1 MVLQTLLFRWL
12 RSNELKII
20 VVSMQLQIIYNIFI
34 HLYRYTMYQY
44 LLIIS
49 ELNVFLK
56 FIIDVIKNIKI
67 V

>member
-34 HLYRYTMYQY
+34 HLYEYTMYQY

>member
-1 MVLQTLLFRWL
+1 
-12 RSNELKII
+12 
-20 VVSMQLQIIYNIFI
+20 MQLQIIYNIFI
-34 HLYRYTMYQY
+34 HLYEYTMYQY